1 MINKLLKE
9 KIEYYSGR
17 SEFTLEQARSFQ
29 FGDLATNVAF
39 ALAKE
44 QGQPPLAVATE
55 LAEQLSKDKELRD
68 FFDKIEAVKP
78 GYINFYFSDNYL
90 QTVLSQILAGQFGK
104 LNIGHDKKIV
114 IEYSSPNTNKP
125 LHLGHLRNDAL
136 GMALANILQAL
147 GFAVIKTSVI
157 NDRGIHIMQSLLAYL
172 KWGEGKTPEQ
182 VRKKGDQFVGDFYV
196 RFHQEAEKNPAL
208 KEEAAELLRRW
219 EEGDEEVRRA
229 WRKLNQWVYE
239 GWQQTYNLYGS
250 QFDKWYYESELYD
263 KGREIIKQ
271 AAERGIVE
279 KRSDGAYVIDLSAY
293 GLGDRQQGKKVLLR
307 PDGTTVYI
315 TQDIYL
321 AVKRFEDFQFD
332 QMIYVVA
339 SEQDYHFRVLFK
351 VLELLGFDWTKR
363 LHHYSYGLVNLPE
376 GKMKSRQGKV
386 VDADELIA
394 QMTELARLEINKRE
408 EELSAEEKEK
418 IAQTVALAAI
428 KYWFLRANPKSALL
442 FDPKRSLDF
451 EGDTGPYLL
460 YSYVRL
466 KSILRQAKE
475 ESGAVWR
482 GSLPLE
488 EKKLLRQLARWPFVL
503 ERFTEEYSINLIC
516 LFLNEL
522 ASSFNSYY
530 HQVPVLK
537 AEPEVR
543 GLRLQVIRAGSQ
555 MLKHGLELLNIKTIE
570 KM

>member
-1 MINKLLKE
+1 MINKILQD
-9 KIEYYSGR
+9 KINYYSGR
-17 SEFTLEQARSFQ
+17 SEFVLEPARLPQ

-44 QGQPPLAVATE
+44 QRQPPLAVAVK
-55 LAEQLSKDKELRD
+55 LAEQLSQDKELQE

-90 QTVLSQILAGQFGK
+90 QAVLQQILDGKFGK
-104 LNIGHDKKIV
+104 LNIGQGKQVV

-147 GFAVIKTSVI
+147 GFVVVKTSVI

-172 KWGEGKTPEQ
+172 KWGEGRTPEQ
-182 VRKKGDQFVGDFYV
+182 VGKKGDQFVGDFYV
-196 RFHQEAEKNPAL
+196 RFHQEAEKNPSL
-208 KEEAAELLRRW
+208 KEEAVDLLRRW
-219 EEGDEEVRRA
+219 ERGDKEVRRV
-229 WRKLNQWVYE
+229 WQKLNKWVYD
-239 GWQQTYNLYGS
+239 GWRQTYDLYGS
-250 QFDKWYYESELYD
+250 QFDKWYYESDLYD
-263 KGREIIKQ
+263 KGKEIIKQ
-271 AAERGIVE
+271 AAKKGIV
-279 KRSDGAYVIDLSAY
+279 KQRDDGAYVIDLSAY
-293 GLGDRQQGKKVLLR
+293 GLGDKEKGEKVLLR
-307 PDGTTVYI
+307 PDGTTVYV

-321 AVKRFEDFQFD
+321 AIKRYEDFQFD

-339 SEQDYHFRVLFK
+339 SEQDYHFKVLFK
-351 VLELLGFDWTKR
+351 ILELLGFDWTKR
-363 LHHYSYGLVNLPE
+363 LYHYSYGLVNLPE

-394 QMTELARLEINKRE
+394 QMTELARDEIYKRE
-408 EELSAEEKEK
+408 SKFTLKEKEI

-428 KYWFLRANPKSALL
+428 KYWFLRANPRSTLL
-442 FDPKRSLDF
+442 FDPQKSLDF

-466 KSILRQAKE
+466 RSILRQAKAE
-475 ESGAVWR
+475 KGKIWR
-482 GSLPLE
+482 GSLPRE
-488 EKKLLRQLARWPFVL
+488 EKDLLRQLARWPFVL
-503 ERFTEEYSINLIC
+503 ERFTDEYNVNLIC
-516 LFLNEL
+516 LFFNEL

-537 AEPEVR
+537 AEPQVR
-543 GLRLQVIRAGSQ
+543 NLRLQVVEAGSQ
-555 MLKHGLELLNIKTIE
+555 MLHYGLELLNIKTVE